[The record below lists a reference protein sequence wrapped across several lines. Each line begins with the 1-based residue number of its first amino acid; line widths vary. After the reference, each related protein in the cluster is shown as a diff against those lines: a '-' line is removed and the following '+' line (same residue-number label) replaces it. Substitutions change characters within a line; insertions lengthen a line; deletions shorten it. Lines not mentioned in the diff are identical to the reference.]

1 MNKQEQFLEVA
12 MIAVILGDHFAEKL
26 YSKMQERGTGYV
38 STFETIGQWSV
49 EFYNKHKK
57 TNWEQ
62 VLEDGMKPLSTEMQ
76 SVICYDDAVID
87 YGFYKLN
94 LFK

>member
-1 MNKQEQFLEVA
+1 MKKQEQLLEVA

-26 YSKMQERGTGYV
+26 YLKMQERGTGYV
-38 STFETIGQWSV
+38 STFETIGQWAV

-62 VLEDGMKPLSTEMQ
+62 VLEDGMKPLSREMS

-87 YGFYKLN
+87 FGFYKLDK
-94 LFK
+94 FK